1 VTGPGET
8 DPPAGQGRLAA
19 GGRRSDVVVVGA
31 GLAGLAAA
39 VSLTT
44 AGVQVALI
52 EAAESV
58 GGRAS
63 TDQVDGLLLDRG
75 FQLLNPAYPAA
86 RRLLDLAALDLRPF
100 DPGVVVAT
108 GGRRRVL
115 ADPWRSPGHAL
126 PSLMAPGSLREKA
139 AFARWALRVS
149 CGDVQA
155 LKLADDE
162 PLAAALDR
170 WGLDGRLRSAVIEP
184 FLAGVLAEGEQVT
197 SRRFVDLLV
206 RSFVRGRPA
215 LPARGIQAMPQQL
228 ASRLPDG
235 VLRLGVRARS
245 VAPGTVRTDSGS
257 LTAPVV
263 VVATDPGTAVDL
275 LGLPP
280 VRMRG
285 LTTYYHLA
293 QEPPTPRRML
303 HLDGDRRG
311 PVVNTAVVSNVAPS
325 YAGGRGW
332 LIASTVLGA
341 DPGSSQERAVRGQLR
356 LIYGADPRT
365 WDLVGRYPVA
375 QALPAMAPPLDLRQ
389 PVDLGDGVF
398 VAGDHRDTA
407 SVQGALASGLRTG
420 RAVLGHLGLG
430 PEATPST
437 EPTTSTEENH
447 AS

>member
-19 GGRRSDVVVVGA
+19 GGRRSDVVVIGA

-52 EAAESV
+52 EATESV

-75 FQLLNPAYPAA
+75 FQLVNPAYPAVG
-86 RRLLDLAALDLRPF
+86 RLLDLAALDLRPF

-126 PSLMAPGSLREKA
+126 QSLMAPGSLREKA

-149 CGDVQA
+149 LGDVPA
-155 LKLADDE
+155 LKRAADE

-170 WGLDGRLRSAVIEP
+170 WGLDGHLRTAVIEP
-184 FLAGVLAEGEQVT
+184 FLAGVLAEDQQVT

-215 LPARGIQAMPQQL
+215 LPARGVQSMPQQL
-228 ASRLPDG
+228 AARLPDD
-235 VLRLGVRARS
+235 VLRLGVRVRS
-245 VAPGTVRTDSGS
+245 VTAGRVRTDSGS

-280 VRMRG
+280 VHMRG

-293 QEPPTPRRML
+293 HEPPSRLRML

-325 YAGGRGW
+325 YAGGRGS
-332 LIASTVLGA
+332 LVASTVLGV
-341 DPGSSQERAVRGQLR
+341 DPGSDQERSARSQLR

-365 WDLVGRYPVA
+365 WDLVGHYPIA
-375 QALPAMAPPLDLRQ
+375 QALPAMSPPLALRR

-407 SVQGALASGLRTG
+407 SVQGALASGLRTA
-420 RAVLGHLGLG
+420 RAVRSRLGLD
-430 PEATPST
+430 PERA
-437 EPTTSTEENH
+437 EATTSTEDQH
-447 AS
+447 AG